1 MAELTARDVAEWRAD
16 AARVAPL
23 LVDVRDPWERDICA
37 IADSRSLP
45 MGELLRRLDELPR
58 ERELVLVCHSG
69 VRSAMAAR
77 LLASHGFRAH
87 NLVGGV
93 DAWALTVDPA
103 MRRY

>member
-1 MAELTARDVAEWRAD
+1 MAELTARDVAGWRAD
-16 AARVAPL
+16 PTREAPV

-37 IADSRSLP
+37 IAGSQSLP
-45 MGELLRRLDELPR
+45 MGVLVRRLDELPR

-69 VRSAMAAR
+69 LRSAMAAR
-77 LLASHGFRAH
+77 LLTSHGFRAH
-87 NLVGGV
+87 NLAGGV